1 MIRRQPRSTRTDTLF
16 PYTTLFRSQNDVLD
30 GGLGADRLISGTG
43 ADLFVFRPGEVAGD
57 SLVDFDAAAGDRM
70 EFRDFG
76 SGARLEHISGD
87 QWSVVHAGGE
97 ETFTINGPV
106 PTDRKSTRLNSSH

>member
-1 MIRRQPRSTRTDTLF
+1 MRISDW
-16 PYTTLFRSQNDVLD
+16 SSDVCSSDL

-76 SGARLEHISGD
+76 SGARLEHVSGEP
-87 QWSVVHAGGE
+87 WSVVHARGE
-97 ETFTINGPV
+97 EHFTISVPV
-106 PTDRKSTRLNSSH
+106 KPDDTLIT